1 MCAPPRFGGWVNAD
15 WLGGWTCCVEQGH
28 YGHRAR
34 KAIER
39 RFIISLTV
47 IAGAVGA
54 FGAGLT
60 SEAARWLWATF
71 LAVVSIGMGYAG
83 RVVELM
89 KGWWL

>member
-1 MCAPPRFGGWVNAD
+1 M
-15 WLGGWTCCVEQGH
+15 
-28 YGHRAR
+28 
-34 KAIER
+34 
-39 RFIISLTV
+39 